1 MKIGKTRLE
10 VTGENITDLDVE
22 GIVNPAND
30 MLWMGGGVSAE
41 IRRAGGDSIEKEALE
56 KAPSDIGEVVITDA
70 GTLKARWILHA
81 VISGQDLITSE
92 DSIRK
97 AVTAC
102 LSKTNEVGCKSLA
115 IPVLTT
121 GIHDIEV
128 HIDIYCIVNEIVDYL
143 VNEKHP
149 LEYIAF
155 VGSTEETRKIL
166 NSTLLEKFTKHG

>member
-10 VTGENITDLDVE
+10 VTGKNIADLDVE
-22 GIVNPAND
+22 GIVNPANN
-30 MLWMGGGVSAE
+30 MLWMGGGVSTE

-56 KAPSDIGEVVITDA
+56 KAPSDIGEVVITGA

-81 VISGQDLITSE
+81 VIAGQDLTASE
-92 DSIRK
+92 ESVRK

-102 LSKTNEVGCKSLA
+102 LSKTHEIGCKSLA

-121 GIHDIEV
+121 GIHDIEIHV
-128 HIDIYCIVNEIVDYL
+128 VVRCIVDETVNYL

-149 LEYIAF
+149 LKYVIF
-155 VGSTEETRKIL
+155 VGNSEEIREIL
-166 NSTLLEKFTKHG
+166 NATLLGKFTKHG